1 MIRILLVFVFL
12 AIVFGFTI
20 KTVRQMTGK
29 EKWALTKTAGYAII
43 CSLLAVVTMIFIVIL
58 F

>member
-29 EKWALTKTAGYAII
+29 EKWALTKTVGYAII
-43 CSLLAVVTMIFIVIL
+43 CSLLAVATMIFIVIL

>member
-1 MIRILLVFVFL
+1 MIRVLLTFVILAVL
-12 AIVFGFTI
+12 FGFAI

-29 EKWALTKTAGYAII
+29 DKWALTKTAGYAIL
-43 CSLLAVVTMIFIVIL
+43 CSLLAVAAMIFIVIL

>member
-12 AIVFGFTI
+12 AIVFGFAI

>member
-12 AIVFGFTI
+12 AIVFRFAI

-29 EKWALTKTAGYAII
+29 EKWALTKTASYAIL
-43 CSLLAVVTMIFIVIL
+43 CSLLAVATMTLIVVIF
-58 F
+58 

>member
-43 CSLLAVVTMIFIVIL
+43 CSLLAVATMIFIVIL